1 MNEIE
6 FHEKSKKKLELQR
19 TLLKERLEAKKTGS
33 KVETRMDLEQKNSD
47 LTKIYQNLLLKFSNG
62 PSFYPSTQVSQTSD
76 KMEKCEAATQTAEV
90 KTTSEIDE
98 VATFDS
104 GSSGIRIKSEF
115 GF

>member
-19 TLLKERLEAKKTGS
+19 ILLRERLEAEKTGS